1 MCERPRILV
10 ALALLVSAC
19 GSPLSPGPDLAGTWA
34 ESFSFPGESLVLT
47 LDSSGSGQGTYA
59 FEAGRSGTVQV
70 TGTVVHST
78 ITLVIRYDYGL
89 IQTFTGILTDA
100 NHLMGSIGDS
110 STLTFTRR

>member
-1 MCERPRILV
+1 MPRILA

-19 GSPLSPGPDLAGTWA
+19 ASPLSPAPDLAGTWA
-34 ESFSFPGESLVLT
+34 ESFSIPGESLILT

-59 FEAGRSGTVQV
+59 FEAGRSGIVQV
-70 TGTVVHST
+70 TGTVVRST

-89 IQTFTGILTDA
+89 IQTFIGILADA
-100 NHLMGSIGDS
+100 NHLMGGIGDN